1 MGAARDWVIIIW
13 GVMSIL
19 TLVIVSLI
27 AVMIGLSVKN
37 LVSTVNE
44 LVNTSV
50 KPVIESTQNTVTNVT
65 GTAQFLGDTVVTPII
80 RLFSFVAG
88 LRRGLAVFTGVTS
101 KLKGGG
107 GKRRA

>member
-13 GVMSIL
+13 GVISIL